1 MQNDWK
7 SRAVPFKEILP
18 RALLIPWSFASVVRN
33 PEKVSL
39 CVVLSTSFT
48 RAEGGQLEKKRPENH
63 SVFWMMIIFF
73 LWSSSKWKSKPIY
86 CSNAVTLPWQFK
98 TANRLGFFS
107 TASAPTLLSKTFELG
122 YIRKS
127 SLTCLP
133 CEEKEKNPDLLRDIH
148 MPTFDIFLKKK
159 KRKQNNSKTRD

>member
-18 RALLIPWSFASVVRN
+18 RALLIPWSFASVIRN

-73 LWSSSKWKSKPIY
+73 YDQVQNGRVSPFIVL
-86 CSNAVTLPWQFK
+86 TLSRCPGSLKQPTDW
-98 TANRLGFFS
+98 FFS

-133 CEEKEKNPDLLRDIH
+133 CKEKEKNPDLLRDIH

-159 KRKQNNSKTRD
+159 KRKQNNTKTRD

>member
-1 MQNDWK
+1 MCSTQHFLHK
-7 SRAVPFKEILP
+7 SRRWTARKKET
-18 RALLIPWSFASVVRN
+18 RKSFCLLN
-33 PEKVSL
+33 DD
-39 CVVLSTSFT
+39 
-48 RAEGGQLEKKRPENH
+48 H
-63 SVFWMMIIFF
+63 FF
-73 LWSSSKWKSKPIY
+73 LRSSSKWKSKPIY

-122 YIRKS
+122 YICKS

-159 KRKQNNSKTRD
+159 KRKQNNTKTRD